1 MYILHFFFYS
11 YLDCLYFRSQK
22 VALESEMSVLD
33 FQITALTLAQIFC
46 NPQLIRELTKIGKFK
61 KERKKY
67 ACAKEKN
74 DFKIIHKIKLFK
86 H

>member
-1 MYILHFFFYS
+1 
-11 YLDCLYFRSQK
+11 
-22 VALESEMSVLD
+22 MSVLD

-74 DFKIIHKIKLFK
+74 DFKIIHKIELFK